1 MGTRGNF
8 NIVIPV
14 KSCGAVS
21 MIARCQGRPQSH
33 SRRAL
38 EHELTHYHAQDRDK
52 AHTRTYGHE
61 RRETRK
67 GRETQEKRRVTMT
80 QKYRHGS
87 T

>member
-38 EHELTHYHAQDRDK
+38 EHELTHYHAQYRDNTRE
-52 AHTRTYGHE
+52 HTDTNDG
-61 RRETRK
+61 RRE
-67 GRETQEKRRVTMT
+67 REEKHKKRDAS
-80 QKYRHGS
+80 Q
-87 T
+87 